1 MLGPSAMD
9 RNGLSYL
16 EFLKRISILAVAGK
30 NSRFREKIAGSLQSE
45 SMRTEERVRLLGK
58 YMWRLYTVDF
68 MGALKSWPIPISW
81 ARACFPGLQGT
92 SSIKT
97 IQNELTT
104 PSETKSCSKSYT
116 VLTKLWQQLWK
127 YQDDILWYIFLD
139 RFLRFLLAELQ
150 RVFTP
155 FRRVCTA
162 ILFLLF
168 FWQKRHLGA
177 SDDSC

>member
-1 MLGPSAMD
+1 MKDVGTI
-9 RNGLSYL
+9 RNGSKWTFLFGISETHKYL
-16 EFLKRISILAVAGK
+16 GCCWEEHPFQG
-30 NSRFREKIAGSLQSE
+30 KIAGSLQSE
-45 SMRTEERVRLLGK
+45 SMRTEEHVRLLGK
-58 YMWRLYTVDF
+58 YRWRLYTVDF
-68 MGALKSWPIPISW
+68 MGALKSWPTPISW

-97 IQNELTT
+97 VQNELTT

-127 YQDDILWYIFLD
+127 YQDDILWYIFLG

-168 FWQKRHLGA
+168 FGKSGI
-177 SDDSC
+177 